1 MGPAR
6 ELETFG
12 MDASDLKALAVD
24 DQTFR
29 LYIANTISTLSER
42 VAVLSDRVGTVAKD
56 LEANKDRLIQI
67 DLKGTHG
74 LGELKERIAAH
85 EKWLE
90 DIRNALSDHVSNC
103 PLVGR
108 MTTIETSLHQIAED
122 NAARTEMLKG
132 YDEVKKKVDGIAV
145 QVAEGAAA
153 KGQKEKDW
161 RMTITMVGM
170 ILTALFSLIGLLQ
183 KAKVLP

>member
-1 MGPAR
+1 MGPGVAI
-6 ELETFG
+6 ESSG
-12 MDASDLKALAVD
+12 MEASDLKALASD

-29 LYIANTISTLSER
+29 IYVANSISRLSER
-42 VAVLSDRVGTVAKD
+42 MAVLTDRVAGIAKD
-56 LEANKDRLIQI
+56 LEANKDRLVQI

-74 LGELKERIAAH
+74 LVDLKDRIAAH
-85 EKWLE
+85 EKWME
-90 DIRNALSDHVSNC
+90 DIRNALTDHVSNC
-103 PLVGR
+103 PLFGR
-108 MTTIETSLHQIAED
+108 MTTIEASLHQIAED